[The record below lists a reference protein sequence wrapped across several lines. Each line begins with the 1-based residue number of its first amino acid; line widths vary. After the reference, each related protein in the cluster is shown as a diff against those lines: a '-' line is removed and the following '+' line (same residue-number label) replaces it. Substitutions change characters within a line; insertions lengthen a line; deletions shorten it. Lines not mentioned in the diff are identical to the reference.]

1 MPVTLWGQKVKFHPP
16 PRLNWLVGVSLFR
29 RNILKARL
37 CLEETFEKGIRFSD
51 THHPPPL
58 PVGCSIIGT
67 SFENVSLSL
76 LFVFCFPVKKVIS
89 LQINFFVVLYVSQ
102 DTMGGSNET
111 VIGGTL
117 PQRMSSCLAVL
128 DRFLS
133 QTHPVMSSYIL
144 ASKITSKGDKGS
156 GSDLVGAVAHI
167 LGVKDVSTIKPDTT
181 LADLGKIDQ
190 RRL

>member
-1 MPVTLWGQKVKFHPP
+1 MWDEKEFRWVTNMSYVCIKAL
-16 PRLNWLVGVSLFR
+16 
-29 RNILKARL
+29 ILTA
-37 CLEETFEKGIRFSD
+37 G
-51 THHPPPL
+51 
-58 PVGCSIIGT
+58 
-67 SFENVSLSL
+67 L
-76 LFVFCFPVKKVIS
+76 LM
-89 LQINFFVVLYVSQ
+89 LQ

-133 QTHPVMSSYIL
+133 QAHPVMSSYVL

-167 LGVKDVSTIKPDTT
+167 LGVKDVSTINPDTT
-181 LADLGKIDQ
+181 LADLGEFIEAVVLVTSIATRMMLLKREISTSFS
-190 RRL
+190 

>member
-1 MPVTLWGQKVKFHPP
+1 MKKEYVFL
-16 PRLNWLVGVSLFR
+16 
-29 RNILKARL
+29 
-37 CLEETFEKGIRFSD
+37 
-51 THHPPPL
+51 THTTP

-156 GSDLVGAVAHI
+156 GSDLVGAVVHI
-167 LGVKDVSTIKPDTT
+167 LGVKDVSTINPDTT

-190 RRL
+190 NRL